1 MGALMTLL
9 TLPILGPLRAVA
21 WLGACVADQ
30 TDLELYD
37 AEGVRRQLE
46 ELQLRWDL
54 GGVDESEYVAA
65 EDELLARLA
74 AIREHEA
81 AQGMSTRDHAE

>member
-1 MGALMTLL
+1 MW
-9 TLPILGPLRAVA
+9 IWRISLRAVA
-21 WLGACVADQ
+21 WIGARVADQ
-30 TDLELYD
+30 TDRELYD
-37 AEGVRRQLE
+37 PESVRRQLE

-74 AIREHEA
+74 AIRDHEA
-81 AQGMSTRDHAE
+81 AERMSTRDHAG

>member
-1 MGALMTLL
+1 MTLL
-9 TLPILGPLRAVA
+9 TLPVLGPLQAVA
-21 WLGACVADQ
+21 WIGARVADQ
-30 TDLELYD
+30 ADRELYD
-37 AEGVRRQLE
+37 AESVRRQLE

-74 AIREHEA
+74 AIREHDA
-81 AQGMSTRDHAE
+81 AGG

>member
-1 MGALMTLL
+1 MTLL
-9 TLPILGPLRAVA
+9 TLPVLGPLRAVA
-21 WLGACVADQ
+21 WIGARVADQ
-30 TDLELYD
+30 TDRELYD
-37 AEGVRRQLE
+37 AESVRRQLE

-81 AQGMSTRDHAE
+81 VEG